1 VKQPSPWADW
11 LLRHTLPP
19 GVDGDTIRGDL
30 VEELD
35 ARGPWWYW
43 RQTVSLAI
51 RYGWRRKHIPE
62 GNTMA
67 LDNLWQDA
75 RYAIRG
81 YLKAPLFTLIVLT
94 TLALG
99 IGASTAIFSLVNGIL
114 LRPLPFPD
122 PDRLVFVDEVRTSGD
137 HMSVSWPNFLDWRAR
152 QHVFASLAASR
163 SELQM
168 LTGRDEPRRLLGR
181 RVTGNFFSTLRVA
194 MASGR
199 SFSDADDQPGASPA
213 AIVSA
218 QFWKNDLG
226 SASDVLGKVIVLNG
240 VAHTIV
246 GVLPPDFKYGQPYSV
261 FVPMGAVAAARD
273 LLDRGNHEG
282 YFGLGRLKPGVTLDA
297 AERDLRAIAGG
308 LERQY
313 PNTNSGVGVKAE
325 LLLSRTVSEVRL
337 TLYVLLGAVGFLLLI
352 ACANVA
358 NLLIA
363 RGTARQHELAVRA
376 ALGGARRRLASQLLV
391 ESTIVSLAGGAVGV
405 AVAAALLR
413 LLVRFAPEGTPRID
427 DVRLDGMALLFAFAA
442 ASACGIAFGAFPA
455 LQASSITGQQ
465 VVVRGRSSGASARSH
480 RVRRG
485 LMIVEVALA
494 VVLLTGA
501 GLMMRTLQQLT
512 RVDAGFRPDH
522 LLTVRASLAGPHW
535 DQRPPRAAFYDQLL
549 ARLGAIP
556 GVQRAG
562 IASRLPIDGSDWNSI
577 FIVSGKPIPPR
588 AELPSSAFTPASPGY
603 LEALGTRLVRGRLP
617 DSRDTATS
625 ASTIVVNE
633 TLARKMWPGED
644 PIGQQLKQ
652 GWPEWKTPWREVV
665 GVVADVKFE
674 GIAEPT
680 PMQVY
685 LPIDQAPP
693 SDFAI
698 AVRTAGD
705 PNAVRSAVEAA
716 VHALDRDIPT
726 YSVRTMDQLVES
738 STARERMSALV
749 LLVFAAVALL
759 LASIG
764 LYGVVSH
771 GVTERTHEIGVRM
784 ALGAETAHVL
794 RLVVGHGL
802 ATTLAGIAIGL
813 AAALALSRAIQ
824 GLLFGVSATDPLTL
838 GAVIAV
844 LMGVA
849 IVACYLPARRAI
861 RLDPTLALRSD

>member
-1 VKQPSPWADW
+1 
-11 LLRHTLPP
+11 
-19 GVDGDTIRGDL
+19 
-30 VEELD
+30 
-35 ARGPWWYW
+35 
-43 RQTVSLAI
+43 
-51 RYGWRRKHIPE
+51 
-62 GNTMA
+62 
-67 LDNLWQDA
+67 
-75 RYAIRG
+75 
-81 YLKAPLFTLIVLT
+81 
-94 TLALG
+94 
-99 IGASTAIFSLVNGIL
+99 
-114 LRPLPFPD
+114 
-122 PDRLVFVDEVRTSGD
+122 
-137 HMSVSWPNFLDWRAR
+137 
-152 QHVFASLAASR
+152 
-163 SELQM
+163 
-168 LTGRDEPRRLLGR
+168 
-181 RVTGNFFSTLRVA
+181 
-194 MASGR
+194 
-199 SFSDADDQPGASPA
+199 
-213 AIVSA
+213 
-218 QFWKNDLG
+218 
-226 SASDVLGKVIVLNG
+226 
-240 VAHTIV
+240 
-246 GVLPPDFKYGQPYSV
+246 
-261 FVPMGAVAAARD
+261 
-273 LLDRGNHEG
+273 
-282 YFGLGRLKPGVTLDA
+282 
-297 AERDLRAIAGG
+297 
-308 LERQY
+308 
-313 PNTNSGVGVKAE
+313 
-325 LLLSRTVSEVRL
+325 
-337 TLYVLLGAVGFLLLI
+337 
-352 ACANVA
+352 
-358 NLLIA
+358 
-363 RGTARQHELAVRA
+363 
-376 ALGGARRRLASQLLV
+376 
-391 ESTIVSLAGGAVGV
+391 
-405 AVAAALLR
+405 
-413 LLVRFAPEGTPRID
+413 
-427 DVRLDGMALLFAFAA
+427 
-442 ASACGIAFGAFPA
+442 
-455 LQASSITGQQ
+455 
-465 VVVRGRSSGASARSH
+465 
-480 RVRRG
+480 
-485 LMIVEVALA
+485 
-494 VVLLTGA
+494 
-501 GLMMRTLQQLT
+501 
-512 RVDAGFRPDH
+512 
-522 LLTVRASLAGPHW
+522 
-535 DQRPPRAAFYDQLL
+535 
-549 ARLGAIP
+549 
-556 GVQRAG
+556 VQRAG